1 MGETLHANFPDLR
14 PLCFRGGSPQTSIQC
29 SLGAELL
36 RAPQRFYALRT
47 LTEQWN
53 FFTNGSGDLGIGG
66 TGLRNMK
73 QWVRGSW
80 NPGDRTFG
88 GNMEMDWDQKTGT

>member
-1 MGETLHANFPDLR
+1 MGCGE
-14 PLCFRGGSPQTSIQC
+14 
-29 SLGAELL
+29 L
-36 RAPQRFYALRT
+36 RAPAISSVEL
-47 LTEQWN
+47 WN

-88 GNMEMDWDQKTGT
+88 GDKVMDRDRKMGTGNRTKQGVGT

>member
-1 MGETLHANFPDLR
+1 MVPPPWGEIGKWCKFFLEGEAPKLLSSVHR
-14 PLCFRGGSPQTSIQC
+14 VQS
-29 SLGAELL
+29 LL
-36 RAPQRFYALRT
+36 RAPQRFYVLWT
-47 LTEQWN
+47 LTEQWS

-88 GNMEMDWDQKTGT
+88 GDKVRD